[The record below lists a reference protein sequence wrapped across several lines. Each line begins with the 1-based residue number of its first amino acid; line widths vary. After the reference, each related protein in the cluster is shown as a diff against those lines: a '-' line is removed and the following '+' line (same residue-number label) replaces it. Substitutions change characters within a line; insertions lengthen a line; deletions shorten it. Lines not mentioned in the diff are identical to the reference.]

1 MAGRETDNFTILDNE
16 QDTDIEPAPQD
27 EWDMEVKQEAEWV
40 KTLPQN
46 SICDFFLNQFKR
58 FFLDS
63 GTFRPQP
70 FQNPVQIL
78 AEPIGKALYRRRGS
92 RLS

>member
-1 MAGRETDNFTILDNE
+1 MACRETDNFTSLDNE

-27 EWDMEVKQEAEWV
+27 EWDMEVKQEAERV
-40 KTLPQN
+40 KSLPQN
-46 SICDFFLNQFKR
+46 SICDFFWNQLKR

-70 FQNPVQIL
+70 FQNPAQIL
-78 AEPIGKALYRRRGS
+78 AEPVGKALDRRRGS
-92 RLS
+92 SLS